1 MSGRGRISPFTF
13 RVLRVFRGSP
23 FLNSKSKNSKLVALL
38 LDWFA
43 ANARDLP
50 WRRTRDPY
58 AIWASEIMLQ
68 QTQVKTVIPYWERW
82 LRELPSIE
90 SLAHASADKI
100 HKLWEGL
107 GYYTR
112 VRNMQKAAQQI
123 VSDGSSRREEAE
135 NDSNS
140 KSSASLPRRLP
151 RCEFPQTFDAVLALP
166 GIGRY
171 TAGAICSIAF
181 NQPTPILDGNVIRV
195 LTRIYGIK
203 TDPRE
208 KQTNARLWQLAEEL
222 VTHASRITHHASAN
236 SRTRT
241 KDEDERNCSHFN
253 QSLME
258 LGALVCTPRSPNCAA
273 CPVQKLCVALKENL
287 QDQLPN
293 LAKRETATERRFL
306 AFVVERDGKF
316 LVRQRPAGV
325 VNAHLWEFPNVE
337 APGAP
342 SSRRR
347 VTGPTTKQHAG
358 ETLALPANGLCL
370 TTTKPLCTIK
380 HSITRYRITLE
391 AWRAELVSGNGAPVS
406 DPARSKSAGGSTPDR
421 PSSVALL
428 RRVERP
434 ALHDGE
440 WRTLAQLH
448 KLAFTSAHKKILARL
463 SATQYGKPRR

>member
-1 MSGRGRISPFTF
+1 MSRGHQT
-13 RVLRVFRGSP
+13 
-23 FLNSKSKNSKLVALL
+23 SKLVSALFS
-38 LDWFA
+38 WFA

-58 AIWASEIMLQ
+58 AVWVSEIMLQ

-82 LRELPSIE
+82 MRELPTIE

-123 VSDGSSRREEAE
+123 VTLAPSDGERG
-135 NDSNS
+135 
-140 KSSASLPRRLP
+140 
-151 RCEFPQTFDAVLALP
+151 FPTNFAAVLALP

-195 LTRIYGIK
+195 LTRIHGIK
-203 TDPRE
+203 SDPRE
-208 KQTNARLWQLAEEL
+208 KQTNAHLWQLAEQL
-222 VTHASRITHHASAN
+222 VVAADTIEFQPKHFPSFANFAS
-236 SRTRT
+236 SRDIPR
-241 KDEDERNCSHFN
+241 CSFLN

-258 LGALVCTPRSPNCAA
+258 LGALICTPRSPNCIA
-273 CPVQKLCVALKENL
+273 CPVQKLCTAHKENL

-293 LAKRETATERRFL
+293 LGKRATATERRFL

-325 VNAHLWEFPNVE
+325 VNAYLWEFPNIEVAANNGRTRHSVRAAASQIPNGAQRTD
-337 APGAP
+337 APYQQ
-342 SSRRR
+342 SDFHITS
-347 VTGPTTKQHAG
+347 
-358 ETLALPANGLCL
+358 E
-370 TTTKPLCTIK
+370 KPLRVVK

-391 AWRAELVSGNGAPVS
+391 AWQANLAPN
-406 DPARSKSAGGSTPDR
+406 PPGRR
-421 PSSVALL
+421 LALPG
-428 RRVERP
+428 V
-434 ALHDGE
+434 
-440 WRTLAQLH
+440 WRTLAECES
-448 KLAFTSAHKKILARL
+448 LAFTSAHKKIRSKLAL
-463 SATQYGKPRR
+463 TAD